1 MYLDGICL
9 KRSQGYREVLGVTEG
24 AKEDKAGWSNFLR
37 HLKER
42 GLTGVKLFISDR
54 CLGLVESLSDFYP
67 KTDHQRCTV
76 HFYRNVFPV
85 VPRNRMKEVSNML
98 KAIHVQEDRAAAL
111 EKIDAVAAKLLVMKL
126 SKASEKVKNKAHETL
141 PYYAFPTNPQVQQ
154 QQT

>member
-1 MYLDGICL
+1 MSL
-9 KRSQGYREVLGVTEG
+9 KARS
-24 AKEDKAGWSNFLR
+24 R

-67 KTDHQRCTV
+67 KADHQRCTV
-76 HFYRNVFPV
+76 HFYRNVFSV
-85 VPRNRMKEVSNML
+85 VPRNRMKEASNML

>member
-1 MYLDGICL
+1 MEAKSKEGVASSVVKNIVSIDEGKIQSHVTGIV
-9 KRSQGYREVLGVTEG
+9 RSTVEETL
-24 AKEDKAGWSNFLR
+24 N
-37 HLKER
+37 
-42 GLTGVKLFISDR
+42 GLLEAEADR

-126 SKASEKVKNKAHETL
+126 LKASEKVKNKAHETL
-141 PYYAFPTNPQVQQ
+141 SYYAFPTNPQVQQ